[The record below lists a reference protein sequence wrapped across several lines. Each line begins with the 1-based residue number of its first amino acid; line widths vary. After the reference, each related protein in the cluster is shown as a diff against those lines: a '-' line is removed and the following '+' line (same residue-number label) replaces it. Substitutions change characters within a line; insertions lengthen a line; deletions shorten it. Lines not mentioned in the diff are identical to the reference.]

1 MPINNILVALGFTII
16 HFNSK
21 RLRLYKIT
29 TQQFTSFVGGISV
42 AYLIFY
48 LLPSLSHYHSDVAK
62 MFDLTT
68 AHSNHLIVSA
78 VLTGAVLYY
87 ILERA
92 LQTAKITMGTKKK
105 EGRYNVFWTH
115 IASYFGYN
123 FIVGILLS
131 QQNFETTVTAIFYLI
146 AIGIHFLTN
155 DWVLRHHFEKQYD
168 AYGRK
173 IICSAILFGLA
184 FGMLFHVHHAIIG
197 LLEAFIAGSM
207 IINAMK
213 DELPHCK
220 GKGLPPFFTGLAA
233 YSVILLAL

>member
-1 MPINNILVALGFTII
+1 MI
-16 HFNSK
+16 HVNSR

-42 AYLIFY
+42 AYLVFY

-62 MFDLTT
+62 MFNLTI
-68 AHSNHLIVSA
+68 AHSNHLLIGA
-78 VLTGAVLYY
+78 VLIGGALYY

-92 LQTAKITMGTKKK
+92 LQTTKITMSLKEK

-131 QQNFETTVTAIFYLI
+131 QQNFETIVTAIFYLI

-155 DWVLRHHFEKQYD
+155 DWVLRHHFKEQYD

-173 IICSAILFGLA
+173 IICSAVLFGLA
-184 FGMLFHVHHAIIG
+184 FGMLFPIHQAVTG
-197 LLEAFIAGSM
+197 LLEAVIAGSM
-207 IINAMK
+207 IINAVK

-220 GKGLPPFFTGLAA
+220 GKGFPPFFMGLAI
-233 YSVILLAL
+233 YPVILLAL